1 MFRAAVLASILLAAP
16 GVAAAHYQAE
26 PVAKPAESKF
36 VLRDTIWTGGEAGCA
51 AGKSNSRPAIVCA
64 VLAGKVGALR
74 SFSAGGEPLD
84 AAQLEKC
91 NARAD

>member
-36 VLRDTIWTGGEAGCA
+36 VLRDTIWTCGEAGCA
-51 AGKSNSRPAIVCA
+51 AGKSNSRPAIVCMNVWRA
-64 VLAGKVGALR
+64 KLARTFASQSGSRGLK
-74 SFSAGGEPLD
+74 SSAAIP
-84 AAQLEKC
+84 AP
-91 NARAD
+91 